1 LNLSRNLGWIGV
13 DLGTHTVKLAQAVRT
28 PKGVRLR
35 HAAVIQRS
43 SPWSE
48 LDDLAHG
55 DPDPS
60 WPEISAALECGGFK
74 GRDATCL
81 LPMNV
86 CELRG
91 LKVPQGDEYERKAMI
106 ASELADDENGKTAD
120 SESDYWE
127 LGGDQGVETAD
138 GFNVNV
144 ISISR
149 PWIDQV
155 ASDCQR
161 ARLDCWALDGTPLAM
176 ARAIGLTTPQR
187 SGERVLA
194 VDWGF
199 SNSTICIV
207 GKDRPLYARRLHN
220 CSFRKC
226 LASIQ
231 ESLGVTLDRAQHLVD
246 LHGVVA
252 PGAEDTTATGAHEI
266 QAAVTEAIAETAA
279 SLAEQIERTLQF
291 VESQR
296 RHHHPTMLWLMGGG
310 ASVRNIGP
318 YLASKLPLPVSIW
331 NAPTDEARNGAD
343 LGREAP
349 LFAAAYALSALAWRD
364 A

>member
-1 LNLSRNLGWIGV
+1 MILSSNLGWIGV

-28 PKGVRLR
+28 SAGIRLR

-48 LDDLAHG
+48 LDDLAQG
-55 DPDPS
+55 EPDPS
-60 WPEISAALECGGFK
+60 WPEIGAALECSGFGG
-74 GRDATCL
+74 RNATCL

-91 LKVPQGDEYERKAMI
+91 LKIPLGNDHERKAMI
-106 ASELADDENGKTAD
+106 ASELADDDNGRFANAD
-120 SESDYWE
+120 FDYWE
-127 LGGDQGVETAD
+127 LGGNQGVETAD

-144 ISISR
+144 ISVSR

-161 ARLDCWALDGTPLAM
+161 ARLDCWAVDGTPLAM
-176 ARAIGLTTPQR
+176 ARAVGLTTPQQ
-187 SGERVLA
+187 SGQRVLA

-199 SNSTICIV
+199 SNTTLCMV
-207 GKDRPLYARRLHN
+207 GKGRPLYARRLHN
-220 CSFRKC
+220 CCFRKC
-226 LASIQ
+226 LAAIQ
-231 ESLGVTLDRAQHLVD
+231 ESLGVTLDHAQHLVD
-246 LHGVVA
+246 VHGVLT
-252 PGAEDTTATGAHEI
+252 PGANNTTVAGQLEI
-266 QAAVTEAIAETAA
+266 QAAVTDAVAETAD
-279 SLAEQIERTLQF
+279 SLVAQIWRTLQF
-291 VESQR
+291 IESQR

-318 YLASKLPLPVSIW
+318 YLSKKLELPVSIW
-331 NAPTDEARNGAD
+331 SAPTDVERDGAD
-343 LGREAP
+343 LGRETP
-349 LFAAAYALSALAWRD
+349 LFAAAFALSALAWRD